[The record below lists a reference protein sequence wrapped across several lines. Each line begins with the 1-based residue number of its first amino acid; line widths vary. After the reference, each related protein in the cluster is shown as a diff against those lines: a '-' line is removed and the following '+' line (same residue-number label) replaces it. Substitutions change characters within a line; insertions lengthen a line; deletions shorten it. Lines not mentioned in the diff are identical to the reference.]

1 MTKTEASI
9 FFSAQEGDDLHDL
22 FEERLFDF
30 KRFFISNAPLKKVFD
45 SKAQKLKQIHQ
56 AYLILSD
63 STEIQQEDS
72 VTNFDFN
79 FSNNILEAF
88 GQKEKIKGQL
98 KNDILKSENVNTIL
112 FYAYKL
118 IELQES
124 YNQNWNTI
132 IFTEEPIDVPISKEP
147 DPMELL
153 QAIQEFNKIGGVNY
167 SDMNTLR
174 ELVPDTLK
182 KEAKRLYLH
191 QKKNI

>member
-174 ELVPDTLK
+174 ELVPDTLM